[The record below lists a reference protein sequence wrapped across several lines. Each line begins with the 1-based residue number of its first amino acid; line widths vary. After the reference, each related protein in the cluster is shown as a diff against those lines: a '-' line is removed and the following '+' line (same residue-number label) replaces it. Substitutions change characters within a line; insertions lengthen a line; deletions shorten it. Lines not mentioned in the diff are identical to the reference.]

1 MTAYNTSFQT
11 TAVADTGVNSI
22 DSLVDGNKWG
32 GSVGQGVSLSYSF
45 GFSAGSAFW
54 YSSSTTGKYSTLNEP
69 HATNAFAL
77 NATQQTAAQ
86 GALATWASVANLSF
100 TQVSEA
106 GTNVGDIRL
115 TWTSA
120 GVSGEWG
127 HAYTPEPGSPASGDV
142 WIYYS
147 ASSKTTTNPWA
158 VGSYNYQALIHEL
171 GHALGL
177 KHPGNYDVT
186 GTAQS
191 GPFLPASQDTRQY
204 SVMSYNDIAKSV
216 FLKATPVG
224 SSYTFTYTTV
234 VPETPMVLDIQAIQ
248 YLYGANMSWATGDN
262 VYTFSP
268 TTPFLK
274 TIWDAGGND
283 TISVSN
289 FSRGCVINLNPG
301 SYSSIMIP
309 TDPIPAGYSGGTVP
323 NYTGENNLGIAY
335 GTLIENAIG
344 GSGNDTLIGNTAD
357 NVMTGNGGNDS
368 IDGGSGTDT
377 ALYSAS
383 RSSYRLTKTT
393 TGYTV
398 ADTRG
403 AAGDGTDTLSN
414 IERVKFSDTTVNLAV
429 GDAAR
434 SISTTQL
441 NSLIEL
447 YTAYLNRAPDADGM
461 AYWIGQLGAG
471 QSLTQIGTAFYSAAV
486 QFASLTGYSANMTN
500 ADFVNIVYKNVLG
513 RSSADAAGLAY
524 WTGALASG
532 QETRGSLV
540 TTILNAAHGFK
551 GDATWGYVANL
562 LDNKVAVGKTFAITQ
577 GLVYNT
583 DADSISQGMAL
594 SAAVTA
600 TDTSAALKLVGVT
613 DTSFS
618 LYT

>member
-1 MTAYNTSFQT
+1 MTAYNSNFQT
-11 TAVADTGVNSI
+11 TAVADTGVNGI

-32 GSVGQGVSLSYSF
+32 GAVGQGVSLTYSF

-54 YSSSTTGKYSTLNEP
+54 YQSPSTGKYTTLNEP
-69 HATNAFAL
+69 NATYAFAL
-77 NATQQTAAQ
+77 SATQQTAAQ
-86 GALATWASVANLSF
+86 GALAAWAAVANLSF
-100 TQVSEA
+100 TQISEA
-106 GTNVGDIRL
+106 STNVGDIRL

-120 GVSGEWG
+120 GSSGEWG

-147 ASSKTTTNPWA
+147 ASSKTTTNPWTA
-158 VGSYNYQALIHEL
+158 GSYNYMSLIHEL

-177 KHPGNYDVT
+177 KHPGNYNVS
-186 GTAQS
+186 GGLPS

-204 SVMSYNDIAKSV
+204 SVMSYNDTANPI
-216 FLKATPVG
+216 FLKATPTG

-248 YLYGANMSWATGDN
+248 YMYGANMSYATGDN

-289 FSRGCVINLNPG
+289 FTRGCVINLNPG
-301 SYSSIMIP
+301 SYSSIVIP
-309 TDPIPAGYSGGTVP
+309 TDPIPPGFSGGTVP
-323 NYTGENNLGIAY
+323 NYTGANNLGIAY
-335 GTLIENAIG
+335 GTIIENAVG
-344 GSGNDTLIGNTAD
+344 GSGNDTLIGNSAD

-368 IDGGSGTDT
+368 IDGGAGTDT
-377 ALYSAS
+377 ALYSAA
-383 RSSYRLTKTT
+383 RSGYRITKTAS
-393 TGYTV
+393 GYTV
-398 ADTRG
+398 SDTRG
-403 AAGDGTDTLSN
+403 ASGDGTDTLTS
-414 IERVKFSDTTVNLAV
+414 IERIKFTDTSVNLAV
-429 GDAAR
+429 GDAAK
-434 SISTTQL
+434 SISTAQL
-441 NSLIEL
+441 NSLVEL
-447 YTAYLNRAPDADGM
+447 YTAYINRAPDADGM
-461 AYWIGQLGAG
+461 LYWINQLKGG

-486 QFASLTGYSANMTN
+486 QYASLTGYSATMSNT
-500 ADFVNIVYKNVLG
+500 DFVNIVYKNVLG

-551 GDATWGYVANL
+551 GDATWGYVADL

-594 SAAVTA
+594 SAAVTSS
-600 TDTSAALKLVGVT
+600 DTTAALKLVGVS

-618 LYT
+618 LTA

>member
-1 MTAYNTSFQT
+1 MTAYNSSFQT
-11 TAVADTGVNSI
+11 TAVPGTGLNSI
-22 DSLVDGNKWG
+22 DALVDGNKWG
-32 GSVGQGVSLSYSF
+32 SVIGQGANLTYSF
-45 GFSAGSAFW
+45 GYSSGSAYW
-54 YSSSTTGKYSTLNEP
+54 YQSPSTGKYSTLNEP
-69 HATNAFAL
+69 NATYAFAL

-86 GALATWASVANLSF
+86 GALATWAAVANLSF
-100 TQVSEA
+100 TQVSDA
-106 GTNVGDIRL
+106 TTNVGDLRL

-120 GVSGEWG
+120 GSSGEWG

-147 ASSKTTTNPWA
+147 ASSKTTSNPWT
-158 VGSYNYQALIHEL
+158 VGSYNYQSLIHEL

-186 GTAQS
+186 GSAQS
-191 GPFLPASQDTRQY
+191 GPFLPSSLDTRQY
-204 SVMSYNDIAKSV
+204 SVMSYNDISKSI
-216 FLKATPVG
+216 FLKATPTG

-248 YLYGANMSWATGDN
+248 YMYGANMSYATGDN

-289 FSRGCVINLNPG
+289 FTRGCVINLTQG

-309 TDPIPAGYSGGTVP
+309 TDPIPSGYSGGTVP

-335 GTLIENAIG
+335 GAVIENAIG
-344 GSGNDTLIGNTAD
+344 GSGNDTLIGNTTD
-357 NVMTGNGGNDS
+357 NQLTGNGGNDS

-377 ALYSAS
+377 ALYGTA
-383 RSSYRLTKTT
+383 RSSYHITRTT
-393 TGYTV
+393 TGYSV

-403 AAGDGTDTLSN
+403 SAGDGTDTLTN
-414 IERVKFSDTTVNLAV
+414 VERIKFSDTSVNLAI

-447 YTAYLNRAPDADGM
+447 YTAYINRAPDADGM
-461 AYWIGQLGAG
+461 VYWINQIKAG

-486 QFASLTGYSANMTN
+486 QYASLTGYSASMTN

-513 RSSADAAGLAY
+513 RTSADADGLAY

-532 QETRGSLV
+532 KETRGSLV
-540 TTILNAAHGFK
+540 ATILNSAHGFK

-562 LDNKVAVGKTFAITQ
+562 LDNKVAVGKTFAVTQ

-583 DADSISQGMAL
+583 DATSISQGMAL

-613 DTSFS
+613 DTTFS